1 MSIEQANRALD
12 RILAA
17 TDAIRSAEIRQS
29 VALADIAESYSV
41 ELDTLVPE
49 LAEKTIHPGDEGTPG
64 VSEFLCLEL
73 GPAMGVTRRTAFN
86 MVAGV
91 LNLKHRHPRTWD
103 SFLRGLVPR
112 WQAEYLVGM
121 TGGLTAPAAAWVDE
135 QIARHVGRLSFQ
147 RLKRLTRGWV
157 AQADPPLAAEREAS
171 ARHGRRVVFG
181 DAFSGT
187 TDMWASLGSRD
198 AAALDRTLGELAVA
212 MGESGDERSH
222 DQRRASALG
231 MLSDP
236 AKALWWLTGT
246 SVATEAITST
256 DTARERRSS
265 RGRTVVY
272 VHLAEETLVDPE
284 SGVARIEGFGPLTTA
299 SLPEFLSG
307 TRVTIRP
314 VVDDSR
320 IAPVDAYE
328 IPEQVRDAVRRG
340 SPYEAFPYT
349 ATGSEHL
356 DLDHIVAYRFG
367 HLWEPRQTSV
377 TGLASLG
384 RVLHRAKTLG
394 AWKVRRTA
402 VAELCWTSPLGRR
415 YTVGPRGTRPA
426 DSMLR
431 RRE

>member
-1 MSIEQANRALD
+1 MSKEQANRALD

-17 TDAIRSAEIRQS
+17 TDEIRSAEIRQA
-29 VALADIAESYSV
+29 VALADIAESYSM

-103 SFLRGLVPR
+103 SFRRGLVPR
-112 WQAEYLVGM
+112 WQAEYSVGM

-135 QIARHVGRLSFQ
+135 RIARRVGRLSFQ

-157 AQADPPLAAEREAS
+157 AQADPSLAAEQEAS

-187 TDMWASLGSRD
+187 TDMWASLASRD

-212 MGESGDERSH
+212 MGESVDGRSH
-222 DQRRASALG
+222 DQRRATALE
-231 MLSDP
+231 MLSNP
-236 AKALWWLTGT
+236 ATALRWLTGT
-246 SVATEAITST
+246 SIAAEATIPTKTTTST
-256 DTARERRSS
+256 HMARKTT
-265 RGRTVVY
+265 GTQ
-272 VHLAEETLVDPE
+272 
-284 SGVARIEGFGPLTTA
+284 GPD
-299 SLPEFLSG
+299 
-307 TRVTIRP
+307 RCVR
-314 VVDDSR
+314 
-320 IAPVDAYE
+320 APW
-328 IPEQVRDAVRRG
+328 
-340 SPYEAFPYT
+340 S
-349 ATGSEHL
+349 
-356 DLDHIVAYRFG
+356 
-367 HLWEPRQTSV
+367 
-377 TGLASLG
+377 
-384 RVLHRAKTLG
+384 
-394 AWKVRRTA
+394 
-402 VAELCWTSPLGRR
+402 
-415 YTVGPRGTRPA
+415 YTVGPHGTRPA

>member
-1 MSIEQANRALD
+1 MSKEQACRALD
-12 RILAA
+12 RILVA
-17 TDAIRSAEIRQS
+17 TDEIRSAEIRQA
-29 VALADIAESYSV
+29 VALAELAECYSV
-41 ELDTLVPE
+41 EMDTLVPE
-49 LAEKTIHPGDEGTPG
+49 LAEKTVRPGDEGTPG

-73 GPAMGVTRRTAFN
+73 GPALGVTRRTAFN

-112 WQAEYLVGM
+112 WQAEHLVDL

-135 QIARHVGRLSFQ
+135 RIARHVGRLSFQ

-157 AQADPPLAAEREAS
+157 AQADPQLAAELEAS
-171 ARHGRRVVFG
+171 ARDGRRVVFG
-181 DAFSGT
+181 EALGGT
-187 TDMWASLGSRD
+187 TDMWASLASRD

-222 DQRRASALG
+222 DQRRATALG

-236 AKALWWLTGT
+236 ATALSWLTGLT
-246 SVATEAITST
+246 TALEATPVTQ
-256 DTARERRSS
+256 TARASRVT

-299 SLPEFLSG
+299 SLPEFLAGS
-307 TRVTIRP
+307 RVTIRP

-328 IPEQVRDAVRRG
+328 IPEQVRDAVHRG
-340 SPYEAFPYT
+340 SPFEAFPYT
-349 ATGSEHL
+349 STGSEHL
-356 DLDHIVAYRFG
+356 DLDHIVAYQFG
-367 HLWEPRQTSV
+367 HLWEPRQTRV
-377 TGLASLG
+377 NGLAPFARL
-384 RVLHRAKTLG
+384 VHRAKTLG
-394 AWKVRRTA
+394 AWKVRRRGL
-402 VAELCWTSPLGRR
+402 AELCWTSPLGRN
-415 YTVGPRGTRPA
+415 YTVGPRGTRPTA
-426 DSMLR
+426 SMIR